1 MNPLLI
7 ETILKEKKLEA
18 KEHANHCRLLN
29 LYNRAN
35 PGYIARTTLVVGKLL
50 VKLGTALEKS
60 ANRHLTVKN
69 ELYHD
74 RLQS

>member
-18 KEHANHCRLLN
+18 KEHANHCRLVN
-29 LYNRAN
+29 LYNRSN
-35 PGYIARTTLVVGKLL
+35 PGYIARATLVVGKLL

-60 ANRHLTVKN
+60 ATRHLTVKE
-69 ELYHD
+69 ELCHD
-74 RLQS
+74 RLQP

>member
-1 MNPLLI
+1 MNQLLI

-18 KEHANHCRLLN
+18 SQHAKHCRLVN

-35 PGYIARTTLVVGKLL
+35 PSFVARVTLVAGKLL
-50 VKLGTALEKS
+50 IKIGTALEKT
-60 ANRHLTVKN
+60 ANRQLESKK
-69 ELYHD
+69 ELCHD